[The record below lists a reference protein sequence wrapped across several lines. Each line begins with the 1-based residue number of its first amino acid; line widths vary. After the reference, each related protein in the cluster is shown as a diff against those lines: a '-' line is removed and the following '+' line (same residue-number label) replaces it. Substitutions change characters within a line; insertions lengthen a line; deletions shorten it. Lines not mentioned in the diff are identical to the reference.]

1 MNKTLHGILFEDVYS
16 FKESFNWWEGSN
28 INERESGHQG
38 TGEGRAYESSRL
50 NLNYSN

>member
-1 MNKTLHGILFEDVYS
+1 MNVWFTTVCKG
-16 FKESFNWWEGSN
+16 WWGGSN